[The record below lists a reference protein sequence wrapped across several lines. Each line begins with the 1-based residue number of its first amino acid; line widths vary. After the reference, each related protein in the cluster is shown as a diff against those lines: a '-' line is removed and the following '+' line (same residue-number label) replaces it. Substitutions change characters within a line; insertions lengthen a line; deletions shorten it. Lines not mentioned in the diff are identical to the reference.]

1 MCKTSINSK
10 NLQYG
15 DLPPIMLITG
25 KTWKPSEKEFLQWRT
40 SYPDADL
47 PSELRRIEDWFQKH
61 PDRRKTERV
70 YRNMEVFPE
79 KPPQKETKL
88 SAGLHLK
95 SSRSLLFDFVQQRFT
110 KIIISQ
116 VCRIEFTNVPL
127 LS

>member
-1 MCKTSINSK
+1 
-10 NLQYG
+10 
-15 DLPPIMLITG
+15 
-25 KTWKPSEKEFLQWRT
+25 
-40 SYPDADL
+40 
-47 PSELRRIEDWFQKH
+47 
-61 PDRRKTERV
+61 
-70 YRNMEVFPE
+70 MEVFPE

-95 SSRSLLFDFVQQRFT
+95 SSRSLLFDFDQQRFT